1 LKSSNK
7 KSCSLFQTH
16 HNHILFEKKIRSQR
30 PFLNQNKFDF
40 FEIKS
45 KTEEKLI
52 VFGPGPGLLAHDGP
66 AAVTNPGP

>member
-1 LKSSNK
+1 
-7 KSCSLFQTH
+7 
-16 HNHILFEKKIRSQR
+16 
-30 PFLNQNKFDF
+30 LNQNKFDF

-66 AAVTNPGP
+66 AAITNPGP